1 MRGYITFLSIT
12 KIIWGRYYE
21 HFTQV
26 KEDDLFYLDEI
37 KTSVVS

>member
-1 MRGYITFLSIT
+1 MGGDITFLPIT
-12 KIIWGRYYE
+12 KIISGRYYE

-37 KTSVVS
+37 KTSVVP